1 MQTEHQVSP
10 PNSSGNG
17 SPGSSLERFWKAQA
31 AYHEEVA
38 CMSMDDKLT
47 LLERLMEDYKVLKEY
62 KATWRELP
70 MK

>member
-1 MQTEHQVSP
+1 
-10 PNSSGNG
+10 
-17 SPGSSLERFWKAQA
+17 
-31 AYHEEVA
+31 
-38 CMSMDDKLT
+38 MSMDDKLT